1 MRHSGYCSAGRC
13 GACDFVQVDVVR
25 VGGITPS
32 LEIAALAR
40 AWGAPL
46 APHFMMELSGQLL
59 CCLPN
64 AHILENIDG
73 GSLSGLGALAQS
85 IRITDGYFTPPDEPG
100 HGILFDRDVL
110 AAHPVA

>member
-40 AWGAPL
+40 AWGARR
-46 APHFMMELSGQLL
+46 S
-59 CCLPN
+59 LP
-64 AHILENIDG
+64 
-73 GSLSGLGALAQS
+73 SS
-85 IRITDGYFTPPDEPG
+85 
-100 HGILFDRDVL
+100 
-110 AAHPVA
+110 